1 MIRGKFRTP
10 LNINDG
16 AKSQEGISNETKIL
30 FSELAEKTPS
40 IFILDKMNDGS
51 NEKQCLRA

>member
-16 AKSQEGISNETKIL
+16 AKSQEGISNETKIP
-30 FSELAEKTPS
+30 FSELAEKTQS
-40 IFILDKMNDGS
+40 IFILDKMNP
-51 NEKQCLRA
+51 R